1 MLIGSL
7 KIFRNSLIIPG
18 NLPVGEKYIK
28 EFLKNGLIIS
38 DDLLVWC
45 EKFKGFSKVV

>member
-1 MLIGSL
+1 MIAAHNG
-7 KIFRNSLIIPG
+7 NNPN

-28 EFLKNGLIIS
+28 EFLKNCLIIS

>member
-1 MLIGSL
+1 LVESL
-7 KIFRNSLIIPG
+7 NFFRNSLIIPG

>member
-1 MLIGSL
+1 VESL
-7 KIFRNSLIIPG
+7 KIFRNGLIIPD
-18 NLPVGEKYIK
+18 NLPIGEIFIQ
-28 EFLKNGLIIS
+28 EFLRNGPIVP